1 MQTLWHDLRYG
12 FRILLK
18 RPGFAAVAVLTLALG
33 VGVNTAIF
41 SVVDAVLLRPLPYPQ
56 SDRLVMLWT
65 TMRSQGIPTSG
76 SALPDYREWRDRCR
90 SFEGLAGF
98 YYSDFNLAGGGA
110 EPERA
115 QGARV
120 TANLFPVLGVRP
132 ALGRAFLPEEE
143 QFGRHHVVIL
153 SHGLWQRRYGGD
165 PEVVGRAV
173 SVGGEAY
180 TVVGVM
186 PEGTA
191 FFDNQPAVE
200 LWTPISFAPGDRMDS
215 RNNYFVYLVGRLKDG
230 VTLEQAQAEVSAIA
244 VQLQQEA
251 KEGPGFGGLVV
262 PLHEQLVGDVRT
274 ILLVLLGAVAF
285 VLLVACVNVANL
297 LLARAT
303 TREKEF
309 AIRASLGASRGRII
323 RQSLMESLL
332 LGLAGGGAGLLLAGW
347 AMGALVALL
356 PSSLPRHNAI
366 EVDGRVLA
374 FTLLISL
381 LTTLVFGLLPALQAA
396 RSDAQ
401 SALAE
406 GGRGGTSGRRRSRLR
421 DLLVAAEVALA
432 LVLLVGAGLMIQSF
446 VRLSRVDT
454 GFSARNVLTMRVSLS
469 DAKYPL
475 PLNVN
480 SPPPAAVGFYDQLLE
495 RVRGLP
501 GVQAAGVSTI
511 LPLGAGNGWGKLF
524 SVEGHPAPASID
536 QVPNVRFALVSPDYF
551 RALGVAVRG
560 GRAFDEHD
568 TEKSQPVAI
577 INETAARRFFPDE
590 DPLGKTVWLGPPEN
604 LLPPPPPGEDNHFV
618 RRTVVGVVADVKGS
632 NLSRAAQAEVYA
644 PYKQNKRE
652 GWNNNF
658 MLAVRAGGEPKEL
671 LPAIRAQVRALDP
684 EQPVT
689 DVATMEERLGR
700 SLSQQRFTTLL
711 LGLFAGVALLLAA
724 VGVYGVMSYAV
735 AQRTHEIGIRMALG
749 AQGRD
754 VLRLVVRHG
763 MLLTLAGV
771 GAGVACALALTRVM
785 SSLLYGVSATDPL
798 TFAGVPVLMALVAL
812 AACLAP
818 ARRATRVDPMVALRY
833 E

>member
-65 TMRSQGIPTSG
+65 TMRSQGAPTSG

-110 EPERA
+110 EPERV

-143 QFGRHHVVIL
+143 QFGRHHVVLL

-165 PEVVGRAV
+165 REVVGRAV

-200 LWTPISFAPGDRMDS
+200 LWTPISFAPGDSMDS

-230 VTLEQAQAEVSAIA
+230 VTIEQAQAEVSAIA
-244 VQLQQEA
+244 GQLQQEA

-297 LLARAT
+297 LLARAAV
-303 TREKEF
+303 REKEF
-309 AIRASLGASRGRII
+309 AIRTSLGASRRRIV
-323 RQSLMESLL
+323 RQSLLESLP
-332 LGLAGGGAGLLLAGW
+332 LGLAGGAAGLLLAGG
-347 AMGALVALL
+347 AMDAL
-356 PSSLPRHNAI
+356 
-366 EVDGRVLA
+366 
-374 FTLLISL
+374 
-381 LTTLVFGLLPALQAA
+381 FGLLPALQAA
-396 RSDAQ
+396 RSDVQ
-401 SALAE
+401 SALGE
-406 GGRGGTSGRRRSRLR
+406 GGRGGTAGRRRSRLR
-421 DLLVAAEVALA
+421 DLLVSAEVALA

-469 DAKYPL
+469 DAKYPE
-475 PLNVN
+475 PLNIN

-495 RVRGLP
+495 RVKGLP
-501 GVQAAGVSTI
+501 GVEAAGVSTI
-511 LPLGAGNGWGKLF
+511 LPLGAGDGWGKLF
-524 SVEGHPAPASID
+524 SVEGHPAPASIE
-536 QVPNVRFALVSPDYF
+536 QVPSVRFALVSPDYF
-551 RALGVAVRG
+551 RAVGVAVRA

-568 TEKSQPVAI
+568 TEKSQQVAI

-604 LLPPPPPGEDNHFV
+604 LMPPPPPGEDNHFV

-658 MLAVRAGGEPKEL
+658 MLAVRAAGAPKEL

-735 AQRTHEIGIRMALG
+735 AQRTHEIGIRLALG
-749 AQGRD
+749 AQPRD
-754 VLRLVVRHG
+754 LLRLV
-763 MLLTLAGV
+763 
-771 GAGVACALALTRVM
+771 
-785 SSLLYGVSATDPL
+785 
-798 TFAGVPVLMALVAL
+798 
-812 AACLAP
+812 
-818 ARRATRVDPMVALRY
+818 
-833 E
+833 

>member
-120 TANLFPVLGVRP
+120 TANLFQVLCVRP

-165 PEVVGRAV
+165 REVVGRSV

-230 VTLEQAQAEVSAIA
+230 VTIEQAQAEVSAIA
-244 VQLQQEA
+244 GQLQQEA

-274 ILLVLLGAVAF
+274 ILVVLL
-285 VLLVACVNVANL
+285 
-297 LLARAT
+297 
-303 TREKEF
+303 
-309 AIRASLGASRGRII
+309 
-323 RQSLMESLL
+323 
-332 LGLAGGGAGLLLAGW
+332 
-347 AMGALVALL
+347 
-356 PSSLPRHNAI
+356 
-366 EVDGRVLA
+366 
-374 FTLLISL
+374 
-381 LTTLVFGLLPALQAA
+381 
-396 RSDAQ
+396 
-401 SALAE
+401 
-406 GGRGGTSGRRRSRLR
+406 
-421 DLLVAAEVALA
+421 
-432 LVLLVGAGLMIQSF
+432 GAGLMIQSF

-618 RRTVVGVVADVKGS
+618 RRTVVGVVADMKGS
-632 NLSRAAQAEVYA
+632 NLSSAAKPEVYA
-644 PYKQNKRE
+644 PYSQNKRE

-684 EQPVT
+684 EQPLT

-749 AQGRD
+749 ARGRD

-785 SSLLYGVSATDPL
+785 SSLLYGVSATDPR

>member
-120 TANLFPVLGVRP
+120 TANLFQVLGVRP

-186 PEGTA
+186 PEGAA

-200 LWTPISFAPGDRMDS
+200 LWTPISFAPGDNMDS

-230 VTLEQAQAEVSAIA
+230 VSVEQAQAEVSAIA
-244 VQLQQEA
+244 GQLRQEA
-251 KEGPGFGGLVV
+251 KEVPGFGGLVV
-262 PLHEQLVGDVRT
+262 P
-274 ILLVLLGAVAF
+274 
-285 VLLVACVNVANL
+285 
-297 LLARAT
+297 
-303 TREKEF
+303 
-309 AIRASLGASRGRII
+309 
-323 RQSLMESLL
+323 
-332 LGLAGGGAGLLLAGW
+332 
-347 AMGALVALL
+347 L

-396 RSDAQ
+396 RADAQ

-406 GGRGGTSGRRRSRLR
+406 GGRGGT
-421 DLLVAAEVALA
+421 
-432 LVLLVGAGLMIQSF
+432 AGP
-446 VRLSRVDT
+446 R
-454 GFSARNVLTMRVSLS
+454 
-469 DAKYPL
+469 
-475 PLNVN
+475 
-480 SPPPAAVGFYDQLLE
+480 
-495 RVRGLP
+495 
-501 GVQAAGVSTI
+501 
-511 LPLGAGNGWGKLF
+511 
-524 SVEGHPAPASID
+524 
-536 QVPNVRFALVSPDYF
+536 
-551 RALGVAVRG
+551 
-560 GRAFDEHD
+560 
-568 TEKSQPVAI
+568 
-577 INETAARRFFPDE
+577 
-590 DPLGKTVWLGPPEN
+590 
-604 LLPPPPPGEDNHFV
+604 
-618 RRTVVGVVADVKGS
+618 
-632 NLSRAAQAEVYA
+632 
-644 PYKQNKRE
+644 
-652 GWNNNF
+652 
-658 MLAVRAGGEPKEL
+658 
-671 LPAIRAQVRALDP
+671 
-684 EQPVT
+684 
-689 DVATMEERLGR
+689 
-700 SLSQQRFTTLL
+700 
-711 LGLFAGVALLLAA
+711 
-724 VGVYGVMSYAV
+724 
-735 AQRTHEIGIRMALG
+735 
-749 AQGRD
+749 
-754 VLRLVVRHG
+754 
-763 MLLTLAGV
+763 
-771 GAGVACALALTRVM
+771 
-785 SSLLYGVSATDPL
+785 
-798 TFAGVPVLMALVAL
+798 
-812 AACLAP
+812 
-818 ARRATRVDPMVALRY
+818 
-833 E
+833 